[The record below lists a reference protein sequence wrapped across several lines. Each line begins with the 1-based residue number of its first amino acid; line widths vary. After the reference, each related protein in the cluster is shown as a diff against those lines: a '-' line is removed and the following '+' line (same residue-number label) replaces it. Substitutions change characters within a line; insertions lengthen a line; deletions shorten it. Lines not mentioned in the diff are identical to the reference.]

1 MTTPRPDTGRPYTG
15 RPVTLRP
22 AAMVGVGAHRP
33 ARRDDNLA
41 IAERIGSSD
50 AWIRERSG
58 IVTRGVA
65 GDDESV
71 VDMAVSA
78 GGKALAAAGVDPADV
93 DLVLLATCSMPGPL
107 PGGSPEVAARLGAR
121 HAGASDIGAG
131 CAGFTYALAM
141 AADSIRAGTA
151 DTVLVIGSEKLLPM
165 VDHDDRGTAF
175 LFGDGAG
182 AAVVQV
188 AETDG
193 LGPVV
198 WAHDGDQHDKLTIHG
213 TPVRLAMEGRA
224 IYRWATT
231 ALPDLA
237 RRACARAGI
246 EPAELAAFVPH
257 QANLRITESV
267 VKSLQLPDSVV
278 VARDVVDSGNTSAA
292 SVPLA
297 LARLHE
303 QGEVRR
309 GDPVLLIGFGAGLTA
324 AGLVARCP

>member
-1 MTTPRPDTGRPYTG
+1 MTALRAAALTG
-15 RPVTLRP
+15 L
-22 AAMVGVGAHRP
+22 GAHRP
-33 ARRDDNLA
+33 ARRDGNHD

-50 AWIRERSG
+50 TWIRERSG

-65 GDDESV
+65 GVDESV
-71 VDMAVSA
+71 VDMATSA
-78 GGKALAAAGVDPADV
+78 GGKALAAAGIDPVDV

-107 PGGSPEVAARLGAR
+107 PGGSPEVAHRLGAR
-121 HAGASDIGAG
+121 RAGASDVGAG
-131 CAGFTYALAM
+131 CAGFTYALAL
-141 AADSIRAGTA
+141 AADSVRAGSA

-165 VDHDDRGTAF
+165 VDPDDRGTAF

-182 AAVVQV
+182 AAVVSV
-188 AETDG
+188 AGRDG
-193 LGPVV
+193 IGPVV
-198 WAHDGDQHDKLTIHG
+198 WAHDGEQHERLVIDGAPLT
-213 TPVRLAMEGRA
+213 LKMEGRA

-267 VKSLQLPDSVV
+267 VKSLELPDSVV

-297 LARLHE
+297 LARLAE
-303 QGEVRR
+303 QGEIRT
-309 GDPVLLIGFGAGLTA
+309 GDAVLLFGFGAGLTA
-324 AGLVARCP
+324 AGQVVLCP